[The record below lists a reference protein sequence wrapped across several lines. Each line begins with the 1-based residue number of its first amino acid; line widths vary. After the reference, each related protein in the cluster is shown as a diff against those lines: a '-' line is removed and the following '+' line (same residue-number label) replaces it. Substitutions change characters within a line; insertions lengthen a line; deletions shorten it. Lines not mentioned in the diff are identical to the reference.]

1 MIATIANISKSEID
15 YKAKMEKNNN
25 NLEVIDLRIIIK
37 KIWAK
42 RKLYY
47 IVLPIV
53 FVLSC
58 AYILCIPR
66 TYTSSL
72 SLAPEVNNSSNI
84 GGTLGSLASSFG
96 IDLGNMETTDAI
108 NPMLYPDLM
117 EDNGFVVGLFDIKVT
132 TEDGSVKC
140 SYYDYLTKHQEYT
153 FWAKGFGYIKKL
165 IQEKQATGV
174 SKKIN
179 PYMLSK
185 KQDDVASAIRKNI
198 TINIDKKTAVITIST
213 EAQDPLICKTIADS
227 VKERLQVYIT
237 NYRTRKARVDEQY
250 YKTLMTEAKHEYEKA
265 RQRYG
270 SYADAN
276 TDVQLAS
283 LQSKQDDMENDMQ
296 LKYNAYSAMVTQYQA
311 AKAKV
316 QERTP
321 AFTVVKGAAV
331 PIKPSGPK
339 RLIFVIGM
347 CFVATLILSLYS
359 IKDIIIHE

>member
-1 MIATIANISKSEID
+1 
-15 YKAKMEKNNN
+15 
-25 NLEVIDLRIIIK
+25 
-37 KIWAK
+37 
-42 RKLYY
+42 
-47 IVLPIV
+47 
-53 FVLSC
+53 
-58 AYILCIPR
+58 
-66 TYTSSL
+66 
-72 SLAPEVNNSSNI
+72 
-84 GGTLGSLASSFG
+84 
-96 IDLGNMETTDAI
+96 
-108 NPMLYPDLM
+108 MLYPDLM
-117 EDNGFVVGLFDIKVT
+117 EDNGFVVGLFDIKVKT
-132 TEDGSVKC
+132 KDGNVKC

-165 IQEKQATGV
+165 FQEKKATRV

>member
-1 MIATIANISKSEID
+1 MEI
-15 YKAKMEKNNN
+15 
-25 NLEVIDLRIIIK
+25 IDLRVIFS

-42 RKLYY
+42 RKIYY

-53 FVLSC
+53 FILSC

-66 TYTSSL
+66 TYSSNL
-72 SLAPEVNNSSNI
+72 SLAPELSNNSNL
-84 GGTLGSLASSFG
+84 GGTIGSLASSFD
-96 IDLGNMETTDAI
+96 IDIGNMETSDAI

-117 EDNGFVVGLFDIKVT
+117 EDNGFVTGLFNIKVAT
-132 TEDGSVKC
+132 ADGNVKC
-140 SYYDYLTKHQEYT
+140 SYYDYLTKHQEHP
-153 FWAKGFGYIKKL
+153 FWTKGINSIKNLFAKEEEVKANGGT
-165 IQEKQATGV
+165 QM
-174 SKKIN
+174 N

-185 KQDDVASAIRKNI
+185 KQDGVASAIRKSI
-198 TINIDKKTAVITIST
+198 SISIDKKTAVITIST
-213 EAQDPLICKTIADS
+213 EAQDPLICKTLADS

-296 LKYNAYSAMVTQYQA
+296 LNYNAYSAMVTQYQA

>member
-1 MIATIANISKSEID
+1 MNF
-15 YKAKMEKNNN
+15 KAKKMENNNN
-25 NLEVIDLRIIIK
+25 NLEIIDLRIIMK

-42 RKLYY
+42 RKLYF

-72 SLAPEVNNSSNI
+72 SLAPEVNNSSNL

-96 IDLGNMETTDAI
+96 IDLGNLETTDAI

-117 EDNGFVVGLFDIKVT
+117 EDNGFVVGLFDIMVT

-140 SYYDYLTKHQEYT
+140 SYYDYLTKYQEYT
-153 FWAKGFGYIKKL
+153 FWTKGFGYIKQLFQK
-165 IQEKQATGV
+165 KKATGG
-174 SKKIN
+174 SKNIN

-185 KQDDVASAIRKNI
+185 KQNDVASAIRKNI
-198 TINIDKKTAVITIST
+198 TIKIDKKTAVITIST

-237 NYRTRKARVDEQY
+237 NYRTSKARVDEQY

-296 LKYNAYSAMVTQYQA
+296 LKYNSYSAMVTQYQA

-321 AFTVVKGAAV
+321 AFTVVQGAAV
-331 PIKPSGPK
+331 PIKAAKPK
-339 RLIFVIGM
+339 RLIFVLGM
-347 CFVATLILSLYS
+347 LILAFFVTTFV
-359 IKDIIIHE
+359 IIRKDLHFTL

>member
-1 MIATIANISKSEID
+1 
-15 YKAKMEKNNN
+15 MEKK
-25 NLEVIDLRIIIK
+25 EMEIIDLRVIFS

-42 RKLYY
+42 RKIYY

-53 FVLSC
+53 FILSC

-66 TYTSSL
+66 TYSSNL
-72 SLAPEVNNSSNI
+72 SLAPELSNNSNL
-84 GGTLGSLASSFG
+84 GGTIGSLASSFG
-96 IDLGNMETTDAI
+96 IDIGNMETSDAI

-117 EDNGFVVGLFDIKVT
+117 EDNGFVTGLFNIKVAT
-132 TEDGSVKC
+132 ADGNVKC

-165 IQEKQATGV
+165 FQEKKATGV

>member
-1 MIATIANISKSEID
+1 
-15 YKAKMEKNNN
+15 
-25 NLEVIDLRIIIK
+25 
-37 KIWAK
+37 
-42 RKLYY
+42 
-47 IVLPIV
+47 
-53 FVLSC
+53 
-58 AYILCIPR
+58 
-66 TYTSSL
+66 
-72 SLAPEVNNSSNI
+72 
-84 GGTLGSLASSFG
+84 
-96 IDLGNMETTDAI
+96 
-108 NPMLYPDLM
+108 MLYPVVI
-117 EDNGFVVGLFDIKVT
+117 EDNGCVVGLFNIKVA

-140 SYYDYLTKHQEYT
+140 SYYDYLTKHQEHP
-153 FWAKGFGYIKKL
+153 FWTKGINSIKNLFAKEEEVKANGGT
-165 IQEKQATGV
+165 QM
-174 SKKIN
+174 N

-185 KQDDVASAIRKNI
+185 KQDGVASAIRKSI
-198 TINIDKKTAVITIST
+198 SISIDKKTAVITIST
-213 EAQDPLICKTIADS
+213 EAQDPLICKTLADS

>member
-1 MIATIANISKSEID
+1 M
-15 YKAKMEKNNN
+15 
-25 NLEVIDLRIIIK
+25 K

-72 SLAPEVNNSSNI
+72 SLAPEVNNNSNI

-153 FWAKGFGYIKKL
+153 FGQRDLAISRNSFKRRKQ
-165 IQEKQATGV
+165 QEF
-174 SKKIN
+174 
-179 PYMLSK
+179 L
-185 KQDDVASAIRKNI
+185 KN
-198 TINIDKKTAVITIST
+198 
-213 EAQDPLICKTIADS
+213 Q
-227 VKERLQVYIT
+227 
-237 NYRTRKARVDEQY
+237 
-250 YKTLMTEAKHEYEKA
+250 
-265 RQRYG
+265 
-270 SYADAN
+270 
-276 TDVQLAS
+276 S
-283 LQSKQDDMENDMQ
+283 LQ
-296 LKYNAYSAMVTQYQA
+296 
-311 AKAKV
+311 
-316 QERTP
+316 
-321 AFTVVKGAAV
+321 AFKET
-331 PIKPSGPK
+331 
-339 RLIFVIGM
+339 R
-347 CFVATLILSLYS
+347 
-359 IKDIIIHE
+359 

>member
-1 MIATIANISKSEID
+1 
-15 YKAKMEKNNN
+15 MEKK
-25 NLEVIDLRIIIK
+25 EMEIIDLRVIFS

-42 RKLYY
+42 RKIYY

-53 FVLSC
+53 FILSC

-66 TYTSSL
+66 TYSSSL
-72 SLAPEVNNSSNI
+72 SLAPEISNNSNL
-84 GGTLGSLASSFG
+84 GGTIGSLASSFG
-96 IDLGNMETTDAI
+96 IDIGNMETSDAI

-117 EDNGFVVGLFDIKVT
+117 EDNGFVVGLFNIKVA

-140 SYYDYLTKHQEYT
+140 SYYDYLTKHQEHP
-153 FWAKGFGYIKKL
+153 FWTKGINSIKNLFAKEEEVKANGGT
-165 IQEKQATGV
+165 QM
-174 SKKIN
+174 N

-185 KQDDVASAIRKNI
+185 KQDGVASAIRKSI
-198 TINIDKKTAVITIST
+198 SISIDKKTAVITIST
-213 EAQDPLICKTIADS
+213 EAQDPLICKTLADS

-296 LKYNAYSAMVTQYQA
+296 LKYNAYSAMLTQYQA